1 MTKRDTQSS
10 DEFQVEYHKKKMS
23 YKSKVLHSNM
33 QYLYSRRKLA
43 MNFRIILQ
51 KMEIF
56 RQAETS
62 QLTFK
67 NCGQFKKKRKEKKN
81 KEKYFQ

>member
-1 MTKRDTQSS
+1 
-10 DEFQVEYHKKKMS
+10 
-23 YKSKVLHSNM
+23 M

-51 KMEIF
+51 KKEIF